1 MEQRG
6 SILSSSTCAFIC
18 ERIALNMLY
27 PAFRTCMTHSHLD
40 QNRWNF
46 EVTLFHIESYG
57 QSIELWKVDRPIIKP
72 IFPQIFIISVTFSS
86 ELSKRNTNQQYGL
99 QNFVFDWSV
108 LMRQKFDITIIIPFS
123 VQPKI
128 IKYLDFAHIF
138 INIPLII
145 VY

>member
-27 PAFRTCMTHSHLD
+27 PAFRTCMAHSHLD

-46 EVTLFHIESYG
+46 EVTFFHIERYG
-57 QSIELWKVDRPIIKP
+57 QSIELRKVDRPIIKP
-72 IFPQIFIISVTFSS
+72 FFRFSS
-86 ELSKRNTNQQYGL
+86 SQWRFLLNYQKETQINKCGL
-99 QNFVFDWSV
+99 QDFVFDWYV
-108 LMRQKFDITIIIPFS
+108 LMRQKFNITIIIPFS

-145 VY
+145 DY